1 MGLQTPTPA
10 LAKTTST
17 GRTGG
22 LGSNGLAAGRKSGR
36 GRRERTRVCPGGGA
50 GVRCWSMWI
59 TVRAE
64 LVAELLRPGNAG
76 LNTAADHVVVLDP
89 QPLLRW
95 INRFQTVWWIRR
107 LRRCRHRES
116 GAVTKASKLFSVAP
130 AETDGTRSRAIR
142 VISRISPIER
152 GWVRERAGLTHS
164 DVHRLQAAV
173 GNRATRALL
182 GPNVP
187 VQRAMYL
194 ENQDD
199 LIYKD
204 SNNAHAEY

>member
-1 MGLQTPTPA
+1 
-10 LAKTTST
+10 
-17 GRTGG
+17 
-22 LGSNGLAAGRKSGR
+22 
-36 GRRERTRVCPGGGA
+36 
-50 GVRCWSMWI
+50 MWI

-204 SNNAHAEY
+204 SKVSRRRESHPPPLAEPCVKVALHTAPTVEPVGIAPCRQ